1 MNFFR
6 YVQLSRPST
15 ASKFVPEIDGLRFIA
30 IFLVILHHQHF
41 ILRHQIGAIE
51 TDHVLW
57 MAYVQLAKAGGLGV
71 PLFFVISGIVLGLP
85 FARAKLAGGQEVSL
99 RRYFV
104 RRLRRLEPP
113 YLINLAVLFALAVAS
128 GGLTTMLDRLPN
140 LAASVL
146 YLHNTIY
153 NEWSMVNF
161 VAWSLEVEA
170 QFYLIAPVLAIFFTI
185 RGYKTH
191 LFVITSVA
199 LFMSV
204 IYAFHLD
211 GPFRYT
217 HSILAL
223 GQYFLS
229 GFMIA
234 GLMATGKLRGT
245 RPSAVYDVV
254 AFFAFVTAIC
264 FDLGWPDPK
273 LHAMGV
279 LPLTIFFLSVF
290 RGRVILAILRWRP
303 VFTIGG
309 MCYTIYLY
317 HFWIIELPVRAFDIN
332 ERAMGPLGVLV
343 FDLVMMAFV
352 FAASSVLF
360 AMFERPF
367 MNRRSTPESGH

>member
-1 MNFFR
+1 M
-6 YVQLSRPST
+6 
-15 ASKFVPEIDGLRFIA
+15 
-30 IFLVILHHQHF
+30 
-41 ILRHQIGAIE
+41 
-51 TDHVLW
+51 
-57 MAYVQLAKAGGLGV
+57 
-71 PLFFVISGIVLGLP
+71 
-85 FARAKLAGGQEVSL
+85 SL

-113 YLINLAVLFALAVAS
+113 YLINLAVLLALAVAS
-128 GGLTTMLDRLPN
+128 GGLTTMFDRLPN
-140 LAASVL
+140 LAASVF

-153 NEWSMVNF
+153 NEWSAVNF

-170 QFYLIAPVLAIFFTI
+170 QFYLIAPILAIFYTA
-185 RGYKTH
+185 RGQSTRIS
-191 LFVITSVA
+191 LIAGVA

-204 IYAFHLD
+204 IYVFNLD
-211 GPFRYT
+211 GPLRYT
-217 HSILAL
+217 KSILAL
-223 GQYFLS
+223 GQYFLA

-245 RPSAVYDVV
+245 RPSAAYDAV
-254 AFFAFVTAIC
+254 ALFAFVTAIC
-264 FDLGWPDPK
+264 FDLGWPDPR

-279 LPLTIFFLSVF
+279 LPLTIFFLCVF
-290 RGRVILAILRWRP
+290 RGRVILAALRWPP

-317 HFWIIELPVRAFDIN
+317 HFWIIKAPVQAFDIN
-332 ERAMGPLGVLV
+332 EWAMGPFGILI

-367 MNRRSTPESGH
+367 MNRPSTSESRG